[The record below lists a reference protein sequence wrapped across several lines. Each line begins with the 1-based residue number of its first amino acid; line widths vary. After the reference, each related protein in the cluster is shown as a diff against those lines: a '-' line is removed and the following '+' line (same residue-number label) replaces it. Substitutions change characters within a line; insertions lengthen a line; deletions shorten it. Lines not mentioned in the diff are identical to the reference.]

1 MKACSLT
8 ATDEDGDE
16 VHLMFILSVTADPM
30 PTFAQSGIPIKAMDE
45 TTYTLTATDDNGD
58 GNANFADFLTF
69 ASKFGSRLGQERYD
83 AQCDLNGDGEIGFS
97 DFLIFAAD
105 FGSTG

>member
-8 ATDEDGDE
+8 ATDEDGD
-16 VHLMFILSVTADPM
+16 
-30 PTFAQSGIPIKAMDE
+30 
-45 TTYTLTATDDNGD
+45 
-58 GNANFADFLTF
+58 GNVNFTDFLTF
-69 ASKFGSRLGQERYD
+69 AGKFGSRLGQERYD
-83 AQCDLNGDGEIGFS
+83 PRCDLNGDGEIGFD